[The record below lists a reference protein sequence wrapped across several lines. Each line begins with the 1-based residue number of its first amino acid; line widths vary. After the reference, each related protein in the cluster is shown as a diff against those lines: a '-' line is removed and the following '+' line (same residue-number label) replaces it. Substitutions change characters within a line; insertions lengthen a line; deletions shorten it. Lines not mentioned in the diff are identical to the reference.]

1 MLCSANLG
9 QQGKWESTNK
19 WKYPKYSNNADG
31 SVQPCHGVWDE
42 GVADGEVPF
51 HGERHNC

>member
-9 QQGKWESTNK
+9 QQGKRESSNK